1 MHAYQNKT
9 RNYQCYSLRRPPLII
24 LWRRW
29 RKHLV
34 ALSARKWVVRT
45 RRQKLHTWEEF
56 ASEDIKRMLPS
67 ALLKNRFIPSELQ
80 CFGIVYLRHMSQT
93 DYIWHES
100 KRAAASLRYENN
112 HRHAQVCVNRKEG
125 SINVYM
131 CICHALCFLI
141 LSQNHKSLPTN
152 IKQIP
157 SNQSK
162 VINSSRFV

>member
-1 MHAYQNKT
+1 
-9 RNYQCYSLRRPPLII
+9 
-24 LWRRW
+24 
-29 RKHLV
+29 
-34 ALSARKWVVRT
+34 
-45 RRQKLHTWEEF
+45 
-56 ASEDIKRMLPS
+56 MLPS